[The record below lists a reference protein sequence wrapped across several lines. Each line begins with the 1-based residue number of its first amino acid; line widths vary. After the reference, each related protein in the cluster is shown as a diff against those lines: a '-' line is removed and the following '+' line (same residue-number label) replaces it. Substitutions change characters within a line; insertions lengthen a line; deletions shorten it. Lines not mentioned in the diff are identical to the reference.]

1 MKKLLILLLLL
12 ALVAPAFGA
21 VKKAKPKPKAKPK
34 LKITAVKKAAVAA
47 TSEAAAKAKVA
58 AAPVPIKDLSV
69 KDPQY
74 PYVIKLVSGEV
85 MTLFPDRTFKGGKT
99 VSAAEL
105 SKIVQSTL
113 VYLTKQDILP
123 FAEAPAFSGGTK
135 PATRFQLAA
144 ALSGMID
151 LVYARYG
158 APTVEAKPA
167 VFKDVKPKHW
177 AAKSVS
183 RVAGLGLMRGIGKG
197 NFGGSG
203 SVSRLN
209 VAVSVAKV
217 IALAEEASGKLV
229 EEKAAVVPAPPAA
242 SRVEQALR
250 IPAKPQAYI
259 SSGWG
264 NVNEAGS
271 GTNNWLGYNAAAS
284 YGDSFNLGKFSGNY
298 EITGKYGFNQ
308 IVYLV
313 PSGGGGTKGGTNNES
328 RYELELN
335 TIYPVVEF
343 HGISGKLLLG
353 AKYINLSNPVAPT
366 NFTGF
371 NAGLVSGA
379 RVWERNLL
387 LRAFYSLPLVRAQ
400 VSPSVLGQPAQLF
413 DYEAALD
420 AEFFSYPVLFGLSGE
435 TMTLT
440 GGGAR
445 YYTTLFARYFLF

>member
-1 MKKLLILLLLL
+1 MKKLLILFLLLV
-12 ALVAPAFGA
+12 LVVPAFGA
-21 VKKAKPKPKAKPK
+21 VKKVKPKLKAKPK
-34 LKITAVKKAAVAA
+34 LKITAVKKAVVAA
-47 TSEAAAKAKVA
+47 THEAAAKTKA
-58 AAPVPIKDLSV
+58 AAAPIKDLSA
-69 KDPQY
+69 KDPLY

-85 MTLFPDRTFKGGKT
+85 MTLFPDRTFKGGRT

-105 SKIVQSTL
+105 SKIVQNTL
-113 VYLTKQDILP
+113 VYLARQDILSS
-123 FAEAPAFSGGTK
+123 AEAKALAGGTK

-144 ALSGMID
+144 ALSGTID
-151 LVYARYG
+151 LIYARYG

-183 RVAGLGLMRGIGKG
+183 RVAGLGLMQGVGKG
-197 NFGGSG
+197 NFGGG
-203 SVSRLN
+203 GKVTRLN
-209 VAVSVAKV
+209 AAVSVAKT
-217 IALAEEASGKLV
+217 IALAEQASGKLV

-250 IPAKPQAYI
+250 IPTKAQAYV

-284 YGDSFNLGKFSGNY
+284 YGDIFNLGKFSGNY

-313 PSGGGGTKGGTNNES
+313 PGGGGGVKGGTNNEN

-379 RVWERNLL
+379 RVLDRNLL

-400 VSPSVLGQPAQLF
+400 VSPSTLGQPAQLF

-440 GGGAR
+440 GGSTR
-445 YYTTLFARYFLF
+445 YYTTLFVRYFLF

>member
-1 MKKLLILLLLL
+1 MKKLLILFLLLV
-12 ALVAPAFGA
+12 LVAPAFGA

-34 LKITAVKKAAVAA
+34 LKITVVKKVAA
-47 TSEAAAKAKVA
+47 TSTSEAAVKTKVA
-58 AAPVPIKDLSV
+58 AAPIPIKDLSV

-105 SKIVQSTL
+105 SKIIQRAL
-113 VYLTKQDILP
+113 VYLARQDILP
-123 FAEAPAFSGGTK
+123 SAEAKALAGGTK

-144 ALSGMID
+144 ALSGTID
-151 LVYARYG
+151 LIYARYG

-167 VFKDVKPKHW
+167 AFKDVKPKHW
-177 AAKSVS
+177 AAKSVN
-183 RVAGLGLMRGIGKG
+183 RVAGLGLMQGVGKG
-197 NFGGSG
+197 NFGGG
-203 SVSRLN
+203 GKVTRLN
-209 VAVSVAKV
+209 VAVSVAKT
-217 IALAEEASGKLV
+217 IALAEQASGKLV
-229 EEKAAVVPAPPAA
+229 EEKAAAVPAPPAA

-250 IPAKPQAYI
+250 IPTKAQAYV

-284 YGDSFNLGKFSGNY
+284 YGDIFNLGKFSGNY

-313 PSGGGGTKGGTNNES
+313 PGGGGGVKGGTNNEN

-379 RVWERNLL
+379 RVLDRNLL

-400 VSPSVLGQPAQLF
+400 VSPSTLGQPAQLF

-420 AEFFSYPVLFGLSGE
+420 AEFFGYPLLFGFSGE

-440 GGGAR
+440 GGSAR
-445 YYTTLFARYFLF
+445 YYNTLFVRYFLF